1 MTSRTASTATADAP
15 AAGQGSHMWVLTLE
29 KPGRGL
35 TTAHG
40 TVTPP
45 TGATRFDVFRTLLD
59 YVVSQ
64 NPQMSSGN
72 CVFFTLELNRL

>member
-1 MTSRTASTATADAP
+1 MTSQTASTATADAP
-15 AAGQGSHMWVLTLE
+15 AAAQGSHMWVLTLE
-29 KPGRGL
+29 KPGRGM

-45 TGATRFDVFRTLLD
+45 ADATRFDVFRTLLD

-72 CVFFTLELNRL
+72 CVFFTLEPNRL